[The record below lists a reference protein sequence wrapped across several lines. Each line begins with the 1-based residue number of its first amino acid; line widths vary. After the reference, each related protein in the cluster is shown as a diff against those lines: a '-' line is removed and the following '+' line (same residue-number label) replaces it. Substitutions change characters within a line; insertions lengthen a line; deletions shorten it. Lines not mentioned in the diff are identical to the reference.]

1 MGKLKVFEAF
11 AGVGAQ
17 RMALRNLGIDFEVV
31 GICEIDKFAIKSY
44 EAIHGE
50 CNNFGDISKVDPNE
64 LPDMDL
70 FTYSF
75 PCQDLSIAGKR
86 EGLKEGTRSGL
97 LYECEKI
104 IEVKKP
110 KYLLLENVKN
120 LVGKQFKSDFDKW
133 LNYLEGLGYKN
144 YWKVLNA
151 KDYGVPQNRERVFV
165 VSVLGEHKPY
175 TFPQPIK
182 LNRAIKDVL
191 EDTVDEKYYMN
202 KPFHLVNKKNEVA
215 ELQIKAHRSIKSVQ
229 SPNHICPTLTTAQG
243 GHREPK
249 ILQIA
254 KTECKFDQESRVYGA
269 NGISP
274 TLAARD
280 FKSPKKICINE
291 KYRIRKLT
299 PLECWRL
306 MSFTDEDFYKA
317 KNAGISNSQLYKQA
331 GNSIVVKVLE
341 GIFKNLL
348 IDNEQVKEITTEE
361 EKRKDRNIQLK
372 WCI

>member
-1 MGKLKVFEAF
+1 MGELKVFEAF

-17 RMALRNLGIDFEVV
+17 RMALRNLGIDFKVA
-31 GICEIDKFAIKSY
+31 GICEIDKFALKSY

-50 CNNFGDISKVDPNE
+50 CNNFGDISKVNPNE

-70 FTYSF
+70 FAYSF

-104 IEVKKP
+104 IEIKKP

-120 LVGKQFKSDFDKW
+120 LVGKKFKPDFDKW

-151 KDYGVPQNRERVFV
+151 KDYGIPQNRERVFI
-165 VSVLGEHKPY
+165 VSILKEYNLGY
-175 TFPQPIK
+175 SFPTHIP
-182 LNRAIKDVL
+182 LNKTIFDYL
-191 EDTVDEKYYMN
+191 EDDIEDRYKMSEKCIEKMNRYM
-202 KPFHLVNKKNEVA
+202 PKNDVE
-215 ELQIKAHRSIKSVQ
+215 
-229 SPNHICPTLTTAQG
+229 PICPTLTTELAHG
-243 GHREPK
+243 TGKNLYPK
-249 ILQIA
+249 I
-254 KTECKFDQESRVYGA
+254 CK
-269 NGISP
+269 I
-274 TLAARD
+274 
-280 FKSPKKICINE
+280 INE
-291 KYRIRKLT
+291 YRQLT

-306 MSFTDEDFYKA
+306 MSFTDEDFFKA
-317 KNAGISNSQLYKQA
+317 KDAGISNTQLYKQA

-348 IDNEQVKEITTEE
+348 INNEQIK
-361 EKRKDRNIQLK
+361 K
-372 WCI
+372 